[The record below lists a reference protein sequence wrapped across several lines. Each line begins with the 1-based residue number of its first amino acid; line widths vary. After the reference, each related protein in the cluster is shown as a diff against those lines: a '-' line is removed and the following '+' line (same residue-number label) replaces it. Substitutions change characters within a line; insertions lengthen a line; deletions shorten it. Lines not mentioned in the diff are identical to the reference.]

1 LGFPAYDSTHIVTD
15 HGEQERQRLAKLYG
29 EMSDA
34 ELQQL
39 ANDAARLTEV
49 ARRTLAE
56 AIESK
61 GLQIRLADYIPY
73 DEVEHRELVTIRD
86 FRDLP
91 EALLAKGSLDAAGI
105 ECYLADDNMVRMDWF
120 ISNLL
125 GGIKLLVRKED
136 AEEALAALSE
146 PVPEAF
152 EVDGVGSY
160 EQPRCPRCESF
171 DITHQAGVDKRFAL
185 PALWALGGIPIP
197 VPRNQWKC
205 QACGAEWQETESDE
219 PRADASGPAP

>member
-1 LGFPAYDSTHIVTD
+1 MTD
-15 HGEQERQRLAKLYG
+15 HGEQERERLAKLYG
-29 EMSDA
+29 GMSDA

-56 AIESK
+56 VIGSK

-91 EALLAKGSLDAAGI
+91 EALLAKGRLDAAGI
-105 ECYLADDNMVRMDWF
+105 ECYLADDNMVRMQWF
-120 ISNLL
+120 ISNGL

-136 AEEALAALSE
+136 TDEALAVLGE
-146 PVPEAF
+146 PVSEAF

-171 DITHQAGVDKRFAL
+171 DITHQAGLDKRFAL

-197 VPRNQWKC
+197 VPRNEWKC
-205 QACGAEWQETESDE
+205 QSCGAEWQEVESDE
-219 PRADASGPAP
+219 PGTDASGPAP

>member
-1 LGFPAYDSTHIVTD
+1 MSD

-29 EMSDA
+29 DMSDA

-73 DEVEHRELVTIRD
+73 DEVEHRELVSIRD

-146 PVPEAF
+146 PVPEVF

-171 DITHQAGVDKRFAL
+171 DITHQSGIGQAICTPGAVGAGRHPDPS
-185 PALWALGGIPIP
+185 PAQRLE
-197 VPRNQWKC
+197 VPSVRC
-205 QACGAEWQETESDE
+205 RVARSRVR
-219 PRADASGPAP
+219 RAGHGCPGPGFLAARR